1 MVSALLILAS
11 ESAEKSETPFF
22 IIGGVF
28 AAWAVILGLTG
39 TKVPSFAG
47 NRGAMTAIIGV
58 SVVLAAAAMA
68 MAVYVLT

>member
-11 ESAEKSETPFF
+11 ESAERSETPFF
-22 IIGGVF
+22 IIGALF
-28 AAWAVILGLTG
+28 AAWAVCLGLIG
-39 TKVPSFAG
+39 TRSPSFAG

-68 MAVYVLT
+68 TAVYVLT

>member
-22 IIGGVF
+22 VIGGVF
-28 AAWAVILGLTG
+28 ALWAVVLGVTG
-39 TKVPSFAG
+39 TRVPSFAG

-68 MAVYVLT
+68 TAVYVLT